1 MAKYNATP
9 ENFGAIIERIAKES
23 SEKAEKAVDDF
34 VFETFK
40 EVIDETP
47 VGKPELWKTKPPPNY
62 VPGKLK
68 SNWFP
73 SVGSP
78 SGQTTESTS
87 GSEDRLSSIRGR
99 VAGRKAYL
107 TNNQPYA
114 YPIEVGSK
122 QTYTPEAR
130 GWVRRVVRGSDARIQ
145 RIVKKYSGD

>member
-1 MAKYNATP
+1 MAKYMATP
-9 ENFGAIIERIAKES
+9 SNFGSIMEKVARK
-23 SEKAEKAVDDF
+23 SEKKANEAVEEF

-40 EVIDETP
+40 EVIDGTP
-47 VGKPELWKTKPPPNY
+47 VGKPELWRSPPPPNY

-78 SGQTTESTS
+78 SGEKTESTS
-87 GSEDRLSSIRGR
+87 GSEDRLNSVRGR

-114 YPIEVGSK
+114 YPIEAGLK
-122 QTYTPEAR
+122 KTYTPEAR
-130 GWVRRVVRGSDARIQ
+130 GWVRRIARSSDARIT
-145 RIVKKYSGD
+145 RIVKKYSGE